1 MQEIREK
8 IKQFIE
14 EGYKNA
20 VEEGNLDSTFVTMRI
35 WNFLLEKDAV
45 NFNQPAIRKKEV
57 KPLNNVLQH
66 DQNP

>member
-45 NFNQPAIRKKEV
+45 NFNQPNVRKKEV

-66 DQNP
+66 DQNI